1 MNEKFSFC
9 RLPLLNVIFI
19 LEIKKVIESRI
30 NLYWWNYI
38 DSQQIFVASMCQLRS
53 YRAETFR
60 LEKTN
65 DYNEQICEPVPESH
79 SMTRMATE
87 KQRER
92 ENDPK

>member
-1 MNEKFSFC
+1 
-9 RLPLLNVIFI
+9 
-19 LEIKKVIESRI
+19 
-30 NLYWWNYI
+30 
-38 DSQQIFVASMCQLRS
+38 MCQVRS